1 MKIYIGCF
9 VGGYIGD
16 GTMQGTCTSGY
27 VCHGNGE
34 CRPRGQSNKYREI
47 FWTWFWLPFWNKHY
61 LFLYLWQFLC
71 IVRIDT
77 CITEGGYTCAFPFEW
92 GGKTYN
98 KCTMDGGYSKPW
110 CYQREGSWGYC
121 ESGSCLGDNKIMD
134 IISGHTFYKIYPILH
149 LNLTEELFLL
159 CNYIRMYLQRS
170 FIVWRSWKLLERWSQ
185 PFRWKC
191 VLLCQ
196 PTNQLHWRIGKCGY
210 ARRNVLGWCMSDT

>member
-1 MKIYIGCF
+1 MMAPRKVHASLATFVMVMGNADPEVSRISTEKYFEHNFGYNFKI
-9 VGGYIGD
+9 
-16 GTMQGTCTSGY
+16 
-27 VCHGNGE
+27 N
-34 CRPRGQSNKYREI
+34 I
-47 FWTWFWLPFWNKHY
+47 F
-61 LFLYLWQFLC
+61 LFLYFCQFLC

-134 IISGHTFYKIYPILH
+134 TISGHKFYKIYPILH

-170 FIVWRSWKLLERWSQ
+170 FIV
-185 PFRWKC
+185 
-191 VLLCQ
+191 
-196 PTNQLHWRIGKCGY
+196 
-210 ARRNVLGWCMSDT
+210 